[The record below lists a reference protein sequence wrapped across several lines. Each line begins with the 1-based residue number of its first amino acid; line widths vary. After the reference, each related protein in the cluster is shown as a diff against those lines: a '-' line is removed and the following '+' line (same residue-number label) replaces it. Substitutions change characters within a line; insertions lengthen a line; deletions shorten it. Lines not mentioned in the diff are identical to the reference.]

1 MQEYLELALAEPDI
15 AAYNED
21 ILPIDDI
28 SDHPP
33 LAGCIKHNGA
43 VINFISWN
51 IMHGKIN
58 TPVREKIYRS
68 LTYYMNKL
76 LDIGGLDLILL
87 QEAKHTSAWKYINE
101 DKLGATP
108 RGANRNWKCMYN
120 NVLGGGL
127 PQTRDGLAIY
137 YNEHSLLNK
146 GYIIYPDD
154 FANATGSDVSS
165 KAHPAILALK
175 NNNNKE
181 LTILNV
187 HLNPPHDIT
196 TQIMIYE
203 AIEHFVNENNTLA
216 IIGDSNMK
224 YDSRN
229 PTTYSR
235 LVRMPFDGWNM
246 TVEQFIKMNH
256 NGSMEINSAEDNK
269 MTKAV
274 LIYNKINNDTIIKYR
289 ITDKYN
295 YHPDSTL
302 KGLTE
307 GLSVRE
313 KSKYQR
319 INSTPFKPRDL
330 HNLTQRLNSDKYTS
344 KRDTRKRKKEELQI
358 QAYRAIEQEKRAYK
372 AASGVKNKKKKRY
385 KSKTKKPRRKYS

>member
-1 MQEYLELALAEPDI
+1 
-15 AAYNED
+15 
-21 ILPIDDI
+21 
-28 SDHPP
+28 
-33 LAGCIKHNGA
+33 
-43 VINFISWN
+43 
-51 IMHGKIN
+51 
-58 TPVREKIYRS
+58 
-68 LTYYMNKL
+68 
-76 LDIGGLDLILL
+76 
-87 QEAKHTSAWKYINE
+87 
-101 DKLGATP
+101 
-108 RGANRNWKCMYN
+108 
-120 NVLGGGL
+120 
-127 PQTRDGLAIY
+127 
-137 YNEHSLLNK
+137 
-146 GYIIYPDD
+146 
-154 FANATGSDVSS
+154 
-165 KAHPAILALK
+165 
-175 NNNNKE
+175 
-181 LTILNV
+181 
-187 HLNPPHDIT
+187 
-196 TQIMIYE
+196 
-203 AIEHFVNENNTLA
+203 
-216 IIGDSNMK
+216 
-224 YDSRN
+224 
-229 PTTYSR
+229 
-235 LVRMPFDGWNM
+235 
-246 TVEQFIKMNH
+246 MNH